1 VQLAVDSGARIIGGC
16 CGTSPEHLAAMRKAL
31 DAYVPGTRPDAVM
44 LEATLG
50 QISTG
55 ARAQLSGNL
64 DRAAGSASGAAPRV
78 RRRRG

>member
-1 VQLAVDSGARIIGGC
+1 
-16 CGTSPEHLAAMRKAL
+16 
-31 DAYVPGTRPDAVM
+31 M